1 VSVRSELHFSSDR
14 DGPVAAIDSISSGAG
29 WCNVIPDVVDD
40 VPDLQVNF
48 LGLWSNRGV
57 AMASF
62 ITLPERHGE
71 PQPSSLG
78 LIHSRGRLGR
88 ERVGEL
94 LGGAPFRIR
103 QDHSQRGLVLEV
115 PVGTSSRQVLDVM
128 CTLTSSLC
136 DHEMTGSWRIDTY
149 HRV

>member
-1 VSVRSELHFSSDR
+1 MSVRSELHFSSDR

-71 PQPSSLG
+71 PKPS
-78 LIHSRGRLGR
+78 
-88 ERVGEL
+88 
-94 LGGAPFRIR
+94 
-103 QDHSQRGLVLEV
+103 
-115 PVGTSSRQVLDVM
+115 
-128 CTLTSSLC
+128 
-136 DHEMTGSWRIDTY
+136 
-149 HRV
+149 